1 MASKLY
7 LYRSKFNTF
16 PFYANYDLQLQLLPQ
31 LVIAS
36 SCVNLNTETEN
47 HIFFYFFQMT
57 RSVEKEKKMYLYF
70 NQNRTCLVI
79 GVLKNKSRRRPKKQD
94 IIWLGEKIL

>member
-16 PFYANYDLQLQLLPQ
+16 PFHANYDLQLQLLPQ

-36 SCVNLNTETEN
+36 SYVNLNTKIEN
-47 HIFFYFFQMT
+47 RIFYFFKWPGQ
-57 RSVEKEKKMYLYF
+57 
-70 NQNRTCLVI
+70 
-79 GVLKNKSRRRPKKQD
+79 
-94 IIWLGEKIL
+94 